1 MTERGSVVGKRDGF
15 GIGVVCVGRSDGQQ
29 SLVAWR
35 QAKMGV
41 EDSSLVRKR
50 KCCLVESIVSLVGG
64 RRAKT
69 SVVGQGDGQQ
79 QYYLKLL
86 KSLIARLREMA
97 FKYIVLSNYGN
108 DYW

>member
-1 MTERGSVVGKRDGF
+1 MSATCPVSCSVCRVSGRDA
-15 GIGVVCVGRSDGQQ
+15 IV
-29 SLVAWR
+29 
-35 QAKMGV
+35 V

-86 KSLIARLREMA
+86 KSLIARLRESVQIYC
-97 FKYIVLSNYGN
+97 FK
-108 DYW
+108 